1 MSEAGLPLEKNRCG
15 HRKRVSPSPGSPTLG
30 ITYWEPAKWT
40 AKLRATRTDN
50 NLLLLKT
57 HMDSGHAGAAG
68 RFDSLKEVA
77 LVYAFGLLVC
87 GLADGSV

>member
-1 MSEAGLPLEKNRCG
+1 MSEAGLPLEKIAADIANRLLE
-15 HRKRVSPSPGSPTLG
+15 RALG

-87 GLADGSV
+87 GLTDGSA